1 MLYGI
6 DLVFWN
12 RSKTESS
19 GSWRLLFM
27 WGFDIYFSANED
39 HMCSANHLAA
49 ETLQHP

>member
-19 GSWRLLFM
+19 GSWRLLFS

-39 HMCSANHLAA
+39 HMYSADHSAA